1 MDQNEEL
8 GRWKIFV
15 LAAVDGFSRYYV
27 HHKLGTC
34 LTGPAHSTFFEEA
47 LRKTHILP
55 RAVSVDATSKAHNNR
70 IKILLSSIF

>member
-27 HHKLGTC
+27 HHQVGTC
-34 LTGPAHSTFFEEA
+34 LTGPAHSDFFEGA
-47 LRKTHILP
+47 LRKMGILP
-55 RAVSVDATSKAHNNR
+55 RAVSVDGTSTNR
-70 IKILLSSIF
+70 KHHIHLQF